1 MANFTGLMGNQ
12 KVQRVAAKVISLLK
26 ARDPLAGV
34 GVDAVATAMQKF
46 FASFGPRIST
56 LNRQA
61 NKQLLEQNE
70 AQTIRMRDAA
80 ISELAQSNKIRL
92 REMFENYAQGRINE
106 NILRTQAQEVLRTQS
121 LAAAVLG
128 VGGVGNLTENVLL
141 AVQRALT
148 EQFAQLDGFIDDV
161 VGRQITQRDIAA
173 LTMFTNNIH
182 SQAMVALRQFSYDTM
197 AADGSSLEERR
208 VLGGSRDCDDCKAL
222 ANLGWQ
228 PGGSLPAI
236 GQGTVCHQY
245 CQCTI
250 QVRPVTGGNRTVG
263 TDADSTEGEDG

>member
-1 MANFTGLMGNQ
+1 MANFTGLMGQ
-12 KVQRVAAKVISLLK
+12 PKIQRIAAKVTSLLK

-34 GVDAVATAMQKF
+34 GADAVIKAMQKF
-46 FASFGPRIST
+46 FSAYGPRIST
-56 LNRQA
+56 LNRSA

-70 AQTIRMRDAA
+70 TQIIRMRDAA
-80 ISELAQSNKIRL
+80 IAELAQANKVRL
-92 REMFENYAQGRINE
+92 REIFESYAQGRINE
-106 NILRTQAQEVLRTQS
+106 SILRTQSQDVLRTQS
-121 LAAAVLG
+121 LTAAVLG

-141 AVQRALT
+141 AVQRSLT
-148 EQFAQLDGFIDDV
+148 EQFAQLDGFINDV

-173 LTMFTNNIH
+173 LTMFTNSIH
-182 SQAMVALRQFSYDTM
+182 SQAMLALRQFSYDTM

-208 VLGGSRDCDDCKAL
+208 VLGGSKDCDDCKAL

-263 TDADSTEGEDG
+263 TDADSTGDADG